1 MGGGGERGKGQ
12 MERERGRRDEF
23 EEGDEVLRRDNCV
36 ERQTG
41 RAKGRGSG

>member
-12 MERERGRRDEF
+12 MERERGRREF